1 MSFQERLQSLILSKN
16 VQQNDLARALKINK
30 TRVSEWVLGSV
41 KKPRAATIV
50 KIAGFFNVNPD
61 WLATGEGPQQYEM
74 SPVTEKARGKFF
86 EEEWWK
92 NRREDLVSIT
102 YIEENYASAGKGRI
116 NYEAA
121 KEVMHFDRAFLVN
134 QLGSSN
140 FENVHIIH
148 AVGDSMTPSITPG
161 DMLFV
166 NPGDKDVITGAVYVF
181 VIGEETLVK
190 RAERNPLSG
199 ELTLRSDNVQYAPI
213 EIHTDD
219 LNKINV
225 IGRVIGNFKKF

>member
-1 MSFQERLQSLILSKN
+1 MEFKQRLQILIDSKN
-16 VQQNDLARALKINK
+16 IQQNDLSRALKIHE
-30 TRVSEWVLGSV
+30 TRVSEWLSGKV
-41 KKPRAATIV
+41 KKPRRSTIV

-61 WLATGEGPQQYEM
+61 WLATGNGPQQYEM

-86 EEEWWK
+86 EEEWK
-92 NRREDLVSIT
+92 SRRKGLVSIT